1 MLAGYFSKFVLML
14 INKRPHQI
22 VPYLY
27 DSESDV
33 IDRLLDHMY
42 NTSVCDILI
51 KIFVAITPRYDKE
64 MNQVIYDKDF
74 EILKKMV
81 KVLKAETRLDTLLNM
96 HDIIFKELFT
106 LKSFRS
112 HMIDWRILKQIYT
125 EAMEEGDPE

>member
-81 KVLKAETRLDTLLNM
+81 KVLKAETRPRADRLLVCRTL
-96 HDIIFKELFT
+96 
-106 LKSFRS
+106 
-112 HMIDWRILKQIYT
+112 
-125 EAMEEGDPE
+125 